1 MKIKKFVKNDRYLDI
16 YIKRPIFNSK
26 KLYYE
31 LFDKYNDTIN
41 YNFDVLY
48 DNTGKYIICRFWLR
62 DVQDVLPYIKQGE

>member
-31 LFDKYNDTIN
+31 LFDKYNDNIN
-41 YNFDVLY
+41 YNSDVLY
-48 DNTGKYIICRFWLR
+48 DSTGKYIICRFWLR
-62 DVQDVLPYIKQGE
+62 NVQDVLPYVK